1 MAQEMDW
8 RAQWEAHS
16 DLFVVSNW
24 LERTQDR
31 QAKWPLPAG
40 FRYFSGG
47 DMKLRA
53 GIIVKTREDQEE
65 EFLKAGLLW
74 GAQLSNG
81 ARTVIYFV
89 APQFSE
95 RFLRLMDVF
104 GGKLMCKAIYW
115 RERMSPSIFAATGGV
130 EDQVRIERPDWKA
143 WERQINPVE
152 VSYLTGLRTYFESLE
167 PLGARIVFLR
177 NKIVLCRGSLEVAQI
192 KKTANKLVFG
202 SVAKWLGRSA
212 AEKYQKAGWVDAD
225 RCLNGAF
232 RSAVEDLLG
241 LITES
246 LADDSLDA
254 KEVMSLLLW
263 ENPGLAGE
271 MWGRC
276 VDFPCVFVDGKP
288 LEAQRVYF
296 MASGDEDTGNAGNAG
311 DAGSPVR
318 DLSVVVPILD
328 KPLVRVGEAVW
339 WHGLMKSIMTR
350 LPQYRWDGCVNCLV
364 APGCQ
369 EELRIALEWIR
380 ERNDFPC
387 YVLDRGWKQN
397 RELGFRLIDG

>member
-1 MAQEMDW
+1 MALEMDW

-16 DLFVVSNW
+16 DLFIVSNW

-74 GAQLSNG
+74 GAQLANG
-81 ARTVIYFV
+81 ARTVMYFV

-115 RERMSPSIFAATGGV
+115 RERMSPSLFVASGGV
-130 EDQVRIERPDWKA
+130 PDRVKIECPDWKF

-152 VSYLTGLRTYFESLE
+152 VSYLKVLRDYFEGLT
-167 PLGARIVFLR
+167 PLGARIVFKR
-177 NKIVLCRGSLEVAQI
+177 NKIVLSRGLIEVAQI
-192 KKTANKLVFG
+192 KKTGGKLEFC
-202 SVAKWLGRSA
+202 SMAKWLGRVA
-212 AEKYQKAGWVDAD
+212 AEGYQKAGWVDAD
-225 RCLNGAF
+225 RCLNAAF
-232 RSAVEDLLG
+232 RLAVEELLG
-241 LITES
+241 LVSEK
-246 LADDSLDA
+246 LEKDVLEA
-254 KEVMSLLLW
+254 KDVMSLLLW
-263 ENPGLAGE
+263 ENPGQAGE

-276 VDFPCVFVDGKP
+276 LDLPCVFVDNKP
-288 LEAQRVYF
+288 VESNRIYF
-296 MASGDEDTGNAGNAG
+296 MAHGDG
-311 DAGSPVR
+311 DAGGAGVR
-318 DLSVVVPILD
+318 DLNVVLPILD
-328 KPLVRVGEAVW
+328 KPLTRVGEALW
-339 WHGLMKSIMTR
+339 WHGLMEGIVAR
-350 LPQYRWDGCVNCLV
+350 LPQYRWDGRVNCLI

-369 EELRIALEWIR
+369 EEMRIALEWIK
-380 ERNDFPC
+380 DLDAFPC
-387 YVLDRGWKQN
+387 YVLERGWKQN
-397 RELGFRLIDG
+397 RELGFDQLKIY